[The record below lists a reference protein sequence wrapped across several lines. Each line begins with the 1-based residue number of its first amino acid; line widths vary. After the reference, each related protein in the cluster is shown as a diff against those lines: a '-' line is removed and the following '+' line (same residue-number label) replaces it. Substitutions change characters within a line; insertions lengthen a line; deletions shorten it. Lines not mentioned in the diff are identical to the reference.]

1 MRVPQRSFRHGQNK
15 NSSLVSLSK
24 SAMKN
29 WGEGEIEMI
38 QFENKELSGDK
49 EDEER
54 DDTRC
59 GTIPRLTHRRR
70 YDEIINPSGSPSS
83 KMKRKMKRK
92 MKKMNENN

>member
-1 MRVPQRSFRHGQNK
+1 
-15 NSSLVSLSK
+15 
-24 SAMKN
+24 MKK

-59 GTIPRLTHRRR
+59 GTILRLTHRRV
-70 YDEIINPSGSPSS
+70 YDEIINPSASPSS
-83 KMKRKMKRK
+83 S
-92 MKKMNENN
+92 NER